1 MVINLTT
8 TFQLNLYSP
17 PKIRPFANAL
27 ELPQRDQIRA
37 ERKPKPLEDE
47 TWDWERAGSVCELWK
62 FRVQFLSENISS
74 WRFYFY
80 VLLTGSNIVQV
91 PFPENGKSAHW
102 SGGVP
107 VINLERPW
115 LASSS
120 YRLLL
125 IKVILSREELLCAV
139 QWKFLRLLLWSSVW
153 YISQI
158 LLEPNGQIGWDS
170 AQFIQRGVSLAGS
183 WGFRN

>member
-17 PKIRPFANAL
+17 PKISPFSNAL
-27 ELPQRDQIRA
+27 ELPQRDLSRA
-37 ERKPKPLEDE
+37 EAE
-47 TWDWERAGSVCELWK
+47 TFGRWDLRLRACRVRVRIVKIW
-62 FRVQFLSENISS
+62 VQFLSENISS

-107 VINLERPW
+107 VIYLERPW

-139 QWKFLRLLLWSSVW
+139 QWKFLRLLLWSSVC

-170 AQFIQRGVSLAGS
+170 AQFIQRGVSLTEV